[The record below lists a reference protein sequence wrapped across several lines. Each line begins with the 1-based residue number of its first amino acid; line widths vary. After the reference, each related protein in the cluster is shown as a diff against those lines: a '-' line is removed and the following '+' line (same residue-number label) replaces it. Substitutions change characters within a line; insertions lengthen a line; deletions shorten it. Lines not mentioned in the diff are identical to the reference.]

1 MELREAFPSNGCNK
15 RGTPF
20 RKCATIM
27 YMLMA
32 LLLIV
37 PVATAQ
43 AQTTKKFSVTI
54 QNEQLPSA
62 LNKISSASGYK
73 INYNTEDLQEY
84 KVSAQLKDVTVTE
97 ALDKV
102 LEGKPFRYKIN
113 KEFITIRK
121 TQASLS
127 LTPAKGRTI
136 SGFVYDENNDPL
148 PGVSIRIKGDTRG
161 NITSVDGEYLLPLKS
176 NEKVTLIFSYI
187 GMETQEVVIA
197 AGTQDVLKNIT
208 LKTDDKTLNEVVV
221 TGIFNKPRESY
232 TGAATSY
239 TREQLESAG
248 NRSLITTLRNLDPS
262 FNIADNISIG
272 SDPNSLP
279 SITVRGASSLPTDVQ
294 DMQVSADNQRTA
306 NQPLFILDGFEIS
319 LTRFMDLDESQV
331 ESITLLKDANA
342 TAMYGSKGSNGVVV
356 ITSKAIEPGKLR
368 FSYKGTLQIEAPDL
382 TSYNLMN
389 AAEKLEFERLAGL
402 YDYEG
407 NAIEDQTLKDLYNKR
422 KTDVERGIDTYWLKY
437 PVRTGIGSRHNVSI
451 EGGDENLRYGA
462 SLTYNNVEGAMKG
475 SSRNT
480 LTGDMF
486 LLYKYKN
493 ITFQN
498 RLQITNSESKNSPY
512 GSLSSYCTANSYFT
526 PYDEDGNLLK
536 KLEDSQYY
544 SNLNTYKTVYNPLY
558 NAYLPSKDTSEYT
571 DITNNFSIEW
581 YILPE
586 LFFRGQFSYSK
597 QTNRSDEY
605 ISAKNTMFDN
615 YTGDDYKRRGRYT
628 YGTGQSVS
636 YEGQITLNYT
646 KTFNDKHQV
655 FAGLGATI
663 NNSESES
670 YSVVGEGISIENM
683 DFLGMASQYLKDGR
697 PSGSESVSRN
707 AGVLFNFQYTFD
719 NRYYFDL
726 NGKYDGSSQF
736 GANNH
741 FAPFWSTGAGWN
753 LHNEKFMQNQ
763 QLINIARLRLSYGI
777 TGSQNYAPYL
787 AIRTYQDYG
796 GMSTQGWYGAYI
808 MAYGNPDL
816 KWQKTS
822 QFNIGADLDM
832 WERRINVSFDFYN
845 KVTDDLLADINLPI
859 SSGFSS
865 YKSNVGKVQ
874 NRGYEVSLQA
884 QIIRDATNDL
894 RWTVGVKAAHNENKV
909 KEISNSLQELNDQL
923 STQDTYNPSFQYR
936 EGQSMNT
943 IYAVRSKGIDPS
955 TGQEIFI
962 KRDGTETFTWDAADQ
977 VPCGVAEPT
986 LEGTIN
992 TNLRWKGIT
1001 MNLIFGY
1008 RFGGDAYNSTLAN
1021 KVENIRP
1028 YDNAD
1033 KRVLYDRWKQPGDNA
1048 KFKSVKDF
1056 SSTYA
1061 TSRFIFKDNTFYAS
1075 SLNLGY
1081 EFPSEWTKKY
1091 LSISYLT
1098 INGYLEDLFYWSSIK
1113 RERGTDYPF
1122 ARKFSI
1128 SLTARF

>member
-1 MELREAFPSNGCNK
+1 MELRETFLLNEHHK
-15 RGTPF
+15 RTMLF
-20 RKCATIM
+20 SRCTTIM
-27 YMLMA
+27 YMLIA

-37 PVATAQ
+37 PVVTAQ

-62 LNKISSASGYK
+62 LNKISKASGYK
-73 INYNTEDLQEY
+73 INYNTEDLQKY

-102 LEGKPFRYKIN
+102 LEGKPFRYQVS
-113 KEFITIRK
+113 KEFITIRRA
-121 TQASLS
+121 QAQVSLV
-127 LTPAKGRTI
+127 PAKGRTI
-136 SGFVYDENNDPL
+136 KGFVYDESNEPL
-148 PGVSIRIKGDTRG
+148 PGVSVRVKGDTKG
-161 NITSVDGEYLLPLKS
+161 NITSVDGEYMLSLSS
-176 NEKVTLIFSYI
+176 NEKTTLIFSYI

-262 FNIADNISIG
+262 FNIADNINIG

-382 TSYNLMN
+382 SSYNLMN
-389 AAEKLEFERLAGL
+389 AAEKLEYERLAGL
-402 YDYEG
+402 YETDRS
-407 NAIEDQTLKDLYNKR
+407 ALEDQNLKDLYNKR
-422 KTDVERGIDTYWLKY
+422 KLDVERGVNTYWLKY

-462 SLTYNNVEGAMKG
+462 SFSYNNVEGAMKG
-475 SSRNT
+475 SNRNT

-486 LLYKYKN
+486 LQYKYKN

-512 GSLSSYCTANSYFT
+512 GSFSEYCKANAYFT
-526 PYDEDGNLLK
+526 PYDENDNLLK
-536 KLEDSQYY
+536 HLENSQYY
-544 SNLNTYKTVYNPLY
+544 ASLNRRNTALNPLY

-586 LFFRGQFSYSK
+586 LFFRGQFSFSK
-597 QTNRSDEY
+597 QTNRSDQY
-605 ISAKNTMFDN
+605 VSAENTMFDN

-628 YGTGQSVS
+628 YGTGNSIN
-636 YEGQITLNYT
+636 YNGQVTLNYT

-683 DFLGMASQYLKDGR
+683 DFFGMASQYLKDGR
-697 PSGSESVSRN
+697 PLGSESISRN
-707 AGVLFNFQYTFD
+707 AGALFNFQYTYD

-736 GANNH
+736 GSNNH

-753 LHNEKFMQNQ
+753 LHNERFMQNQ

-796 GMSTQGWYGAYI
+796 GQSTQGWFGTYI

-816 KWQKTS
+816 KWQKTN
-822 QFNIGADLDM
+822 QWNIGADLDM

-845 KVTDDLLADINLPI
+845 KVTDDLLADINLPL

-874 NRGYEVSLQA
+874 NKGYEVSFQA
-884 QIIRDATNDL
+884 QIIRDAVNDL
-894 RWTVGVKAAHNENKV
+894 RWTVGIKAAHNENKV
-909 KEISNSLQELNDQL
+909 KEISNALKELNDQL

-962 KRDGTETFTWDAADQ
+962 KKDGTETFTWDAADQ

-1008 RFGGDAYNSTLAN
+1008 RFGGEAYNQTLAN
-1021 KVENIRP
+1021 KVENIFP

-1048 KFKSVKDF
+1048 KFKSVGDF
-1056 SSTYA
+1056 SETKA

-1081 EFPSEWTKKY
+1081 EFPTEWSKKY
-1091 LSISYLT
+1091 LSLSYLS
-1098 INGYLEDLFYWSSIK
+1098 INGYLEDLFYWSTIK

>member
-1 MELREAFPSNGCNK
+1 MELRETFLLNEHHK
-15 RGTPF
+15 RTMLF
-20 RKCATIM
+20 SRCTTIM
-27 YMLMA
+27 YMLIA

-37 PVATAQ
+37 PVVTAQ

-62 LNKISSASGYK
+62 LNKISKASGYK
-73 INYNTEDLQEY
+73 INYNTEDLQKY

-102 LEGKPFRYKIN
+102 LEGKPFRYQVS
-113 KEFITIRK
+113 KEFITIRRA
-121 TQASLS
+121 QAQVSLV
-127 LTPAKGRTI
+127 PAKGRTI
-136 SGFVYDENNDPL
+136 KGFVYDESNEPL
-148 PGVSIRIKGDTRG
+148 PGVSVRVKGDTKG
-161 NITSVDGEYLLPLKS
+161 NITSVDGEYMLSLSS
-176 NEKVTLIFSYI
+176 NEKTTLIFSYI

-382 TSYNLMN
+382 SSYNLMN
-389 AAEKLEFERLAGL
+389 AAEKLEYERLAGL
-402 YDYEG
+402 YETDRS
-407 NAIEDQTLKDLYNKR
+407 ALEDQNLKDLYNKR
-422 KTDVERGIDTYWLKY
+422 KLDVERGVNTYWLKY

-462 SLTYNNVEGAMKG
+462 SFSYNNVEGAMKG
-475 SSRNT
+475 SNRNT

-486 LLYKYKN
+486 LQYKYKN

-512 GSLSSYCTANSYFT
+512 GSFSEYCKANAYFT
-526 PYDEDGNLLK
+526 PYDENDNLLK
-536 KLEDSQYY
+536 HLENSQYY
-544 SNLNTYKTVYNPLY
+544 ASLNRRNTALNPLY

-586 LFFRGQFSYSK
+586 LFFRGQFSFSK
-597 QTNRSDEY
+597 QTNRSDQY
-605 ISAKNTMFDN
+605 VSAENTMFDN

-628 YGTGQSVS
+628 YGTGNSIN
-636 YEGQITLNYT
+636 YNGQVTLNYT

-683 DFLGMASQYLKDGR
+683 DFFGMASQYLKDGR
-697 PSGSESVSRN
+697 PLGSESISRN
-707 AGVLFNFQYTFD
+707 AGALFNFQYTYD

-736 GANNH
+736 GSNNH

-753 LHNEKFMQNQ
+753 LHNERFMQNQ

-796 GMSTQGWYGAYI
+796 GQSTQGWFGTYI

-816 KWQKTS
+816 KWQKTN
-822 QFNIGADLDM
+822 QWNIGADLDM

-845 KVTDDLLADINLPI
+845 KVTDDLLADINLPL

-874 NRGYEVSLQA
+874 NKGYEVSFQA
-884 QIIRDATNDL
+884 QIIRDAVNDL
-894 RWTVGVKAAHNENKV
+894 RWTVGIKAAHNENKV
-909 KEISNSLQELNDQL
+909 KEISNALKELNDQL
-923 STQDTYNPSFQYR
+923 STQDNYNPSFQYR

-962 KRDGTETFTWDAADQ
+962 KKDGTETFTWDAADQ

-1008 RFGGDAYNSTLAN
+1008 RFGGEAYNQTLAN
-1021 KVENIRP
+1021 KVENIFP

-1048 KFKSVKDF
+1048 KFKSVGDF
-1056 SSTYA
+1056 SETKA

-1081 EFPSEWTKKY
+1081 EFPTEWSKKY
-1091 LSISYLT
+1091 LSLSYLS
-1098 INGYLEDLFYWSSIK
+1098 INGYLEDLFYWSTIK

>member
-1 MELREAFPSNGCNK
+1 MELRETFLLNEHHK
-15 RGTPF
+15 RTMLF
-20 RKCATIM
+20 SRCTTIM
-27 YMLMA
+27 YMLIA

-37 PVATAQ
+37 PVVTAQ

-62 LNKISSASGYK
+62 LNKISKASGYK
-73 INYNTEDLQEY
+73 INYNTEDLQKY

-102 LEGKPFRYKIN
+102 LEGKPFRYQVS
-113 KEFITIRK
+113 KEFITIRRA
-121 TQASLS
+121 QAQVSLV
-127 LTPAKGRTI
+127 PAKGRTI
-136 SGFVYDENNDPL
+136 KGFVYDESNEPL
-148 PGVSIRIKGDTRG
+148 PGVSVRVKGDTKG
-161 NITSVDGEYLLPLKS
+161 NITSVDGEYMLSLSS
-176 NEKVTLIFSYI
+176 NEKTTLIFSYI

-382 TSYNLMN
+382 SSYNLMN
-389 AAEKLEFERLAGL
+389 AAEKLEYERLAGL
-402 YDYEG
+402 YETDRS
-407 NAIEDQTLKDLYNKR
+407 ALEDQNLKDLYNKR
-422 KTDVERGIDTYWLKY
+422 KLDVERGVNTYWLKY

-462 SLTYNNVEGAMKG
+462 SFSYNNVEGAMKG
-475 SSRNT
+475 SNRNT

-486 LLYKYKN
+486 LQYKYKN

-512 GSLSSYCTANSYFT
+512 GSFSEYCKANAYFT
-526 PYDEDGNLLK
+526 PYDENDNLLK
-536 KLEDSQYY
+536 HLENSQYY
-544 SNLNTYKTVYNPLY
+544 ASLNRRNTALNPLY

-586 LFFRGQFSYSK
+586 LFFRGQFSFSK
-597 QTNRSDEY
+597 QTNRSDQY
-605 ISAKNTMFDN
+605 VSAENTMFDN

-628 YGTGQSVS
+628 YGTGNSIN
-636 YEGQITLNYT
+636 YNGQVTLNYT

-683 DFLGMASQYLKDGR
+683 DFFGMASQYLKDGR
-697 PSGSESVSRN
+697 PLGSESISRN
-707 AGVLFNFQYTFD
+707 AGALFNFQYTYD

-736 GANNH
+736 GSNNH

-753 LHNEKFMQNQ
+753 LHNERFMQNQ

-796 GMSTQGWYGAYI
+796 GQSTQGWFGTYI

-816 KWQKTS
+816 KWQKTN
-822 QFNIGADLDM
+822 QWNIGADLDM

-845 KVTDDLLADINLPI
+845 KVTDDLLADINLPL

-874 NRGYEVSLQA
+874 NKGYEVSFQA
-884 QIIRDATNDL
+884 QIIRDAVNDL
-894 RWTVGVKAAHNENKV
+894 RWTVGIKAAHNENKV
-909 KEISNSLQELNDQL
+909 KEISNALKELNDQL

-962 KRDGTETFTWDAADQ
+962 KKDGTETFTWDAADQ

-1008 RFGGDAYNSTLAN
+1008 RFGGEAYNQTLAN
-1021 KVENIRP
+1021 KVENIFP

-1048 KFKSVKDF
+1048 KFKSVGDF
-1056 SSTYA
+1056 SETKA

-1081 EFPSEWTKKY
+1081 EFPTEWSKKY
-1091 LSISYLT
+1091 LSLSYLS
-1098 INGYLEDLFYWSSIK
+1098 INGYLEDLFYWSTIK

>member
-1 MELREAFPSNGCNK
+1 MELRETFLLNEHHK
-15 RGTPF
+15 RTMLF
-20 RKCATIM
+20 SRCTTIM

-37 PVATAQ
+37 PVVTAQ

-62 LNKISSASGYK
+62 LNKISKASGYK
-73 INYNTEDLQEY
+73 INYNTEDLQKY

-102 LEGKPFRYKIN
+102 LEGKPFRYQVS
-113 KEFITIRK
+113 KEFITIRRA
-121 TQASLS
+121 QAQVSLV
-127 LTPAKGRTI
+127 PAKGRTI
-136 SGFVYDENNDPL
+136 KGFVYDESNEPL
-148 PGVSIRIKGDTRG
+148 PGVSVRVKGDTKG
-161 NITSVDGEYLLPLKS
+161 NITSIDGEYMLSLSS
-176 NEKVTLIFSYI
+176 NEKTTLIFSYI

-197 AGTQDVLKNIT
+197 AGTQDILKNIT

-262 FNIADNISIG
+262 FNIADNINIG

-382 TSYNLMN
+382 SSYNLMN
-389 AAEKLEFERLAGL
+389 AAEKLEYERLAGL
-402 YDYEG
+402 YETDRS
-407 NAIEDQTLKDLYNKR
+407 ALEDQNLKDLYNKR
-422 KTDVERGIDTYWLKY
+422 KLDVERGVNTYWLKY

-462 SLTYNNVEGAMKG
+462 SFSYNNVEGAMKG
-475 SSRNT
+475 SNRNT

-486 LLYKYKN
+486 LQYKYKN

-512 GSLSSYCTANSYFT
+512 GSFSEYCKANAYFT
-526 PYDEDGNLLK
+526 PYDENDNLLK
-536 KLEDSQYY
+536 HLENSQYY
-544 SNLNTYKTVYNPLY
+544 ASLNRRNTALNPLY

-586 LFFRGQFSYSK
+586 LFFRGQFSFSK
-597 QTNRSDEY
+597 QTNRSDQY
-605 ISAKNTMFDN
+605 VSAENTMFDN

-628 YGTGQSVS
+628 YGTGNSIN
-636 YEGQITLNYT
+636 YNGQVTLNYT

-683 DFLGMASQYLKDGR
+683 DFFGMASQYLKDGR
-697 PSGSESVSRN
+697 PLGSESISRN
-707 AGVLFNFQYTFD
+707 AGALFNFQYTYD

-736 GANNH
+736 GSNNH

-753 LHNEKFMQNQ
+753 LHNERFMQNQ

-796 GMSTQGWYGAYI
+796 GQSTQGWFGTYI

-816 KWQKTS
+816 KWQKTN
-822 QFNIGADLDM
+822 QWNIGADLDM

-845 KVTDDLLADINLPI
+845 KVTDDLLADINLPL

-874 NRGYEVSLQA
+874 NKGYEVSFQA
-884 QIIRDATNDL
+884 QIIRDAVNDL
-894 RWTVGVKAAHNENKV
+894 RWTVGIKAAHNENKV
-909 KEISNSLQELNDQL
+909 KEISNALKELNDQL

-962 KRDGTETFTWDAADQ
+962 KKDGTETFTWDAADQ

-1008 RFGGDAYNSTLAN
+1008 RFGGEAYNQTLAN
-1021 KVENIRP
+1021 KVENIFP

-1048 KFKSVKDF
+1048 KFKSVGDF
-1056 SSTYA
+1056 SETKA

-1081 EFPSEWTKKY
+1081 EFPTEWSKKY
-1091 LSISYLT
+1091 LSLSYLS
-1098 INGYLEDLFYWSSIK
+1098 INGYLEDLFYWSTIK

>member
-1 MELREAFPSNGCNK
+1 MELRETFPSNGCNK

-20 RKCATIM
+20 RRCATIM

-37 PVATAQ
+37 PVVTAQ

-62 LNKISSASGYK
+62 LNKISKASGYK
-73 INYNTEDLQEY
+73 INYNTEDLQKY

-102 LEGKPFRYKIN
+102 LEGKPFRYQVS
-113 KEFITIRK
+113 KEFITIRRS
-121 TQASLS
+121 QAQVSLV
-127 LTPAKGRTI
+127 PAKGRI
-136 SGFVYDENNDPL
+136 IKGFVYDESNEPL
-148 PGVSIRIKGDTRG
+148 PGVSVRVKGDTKG
-161 NITSVDGEYLLPLKS
+161 NITSVDGEYMLSLSS
-176 NEKVTLIFSYI
+176 NEKTTLIFSYI

-382 TSYNLMN
+382 SSYNLMN

-402 YDYEG
+402 YD
-407 NAIEDQTLKDLYNKR
+407 NDRSAIFEQELKDIYNQR
-422 KTDVERGIDTYWLKY
+422 KMDVERGVNTYWMKY

-462 SLTYNNVEGAMKG
+462 SLSYNNVEGAMKG

-498 RLQITNSESKNSPY
+498 RLQITNSKSKNSPY
-512 GSLSSYCTANSYFT
+512 GSFSQYCEMNSYFA
-526 PYDEDGNLLK
+526 PYDNEGNLIK
-536 KLEDSQYY
+536 KF
-544 SNLNTYKTVYNPLY
+544 TVQNPSLGIPSVANPLY

-581 YILPE
+581 HILPE
-586 LFFRGQFSYSK
+586 LFFRGQFSFTK
-597 QTNRSDEY
+597 QTNRSDKY
-605 ISAKNTMFDN
+605 ISAGNTQFDN
-615 YTGDDYKRRGRYT
+615 LYDEDYKRKGQYI
-628 YGTGQSVS
+628 YGTGEDIR
-636 YEGQITLNYT
+636 YEGQATLNYT
-646 KTFNDKHQV
+646 NTFNEKHQI
-655 FAGLGATI
+655 FAGIGATI
-663 NNSESES
+663 SNSETES
-670 YSVVGEGISIENM
+670 YSVTGEGISIENM

-697 PSGSESVSRN
+697 PTGTEGISRSVG
-707 AGVLFNFQYTFD
+707 AVFNFQYTFD

-753 LHNEKFMQNQ
+753 LHNETFMQNQ
-763 QLINIARLRLSYGI
+763 QLINIARLRASYGI

-787 AIRTYQDYG
+787 AIRTYKDYG
-796 GMSTQGWYGAYI
+796 GQSTQGWYGAYL

-822 QFNIGADLDM
+822 QFNVGADLDM
-832 WERRINVSFDFYN
+832 WERRISISLDFYN
-845 KVTDDLLADINLPI
+845 KVTDDLLTDINLPI

-865 YKSNVGKVQ
+865 YKANVGKVQ
-874 NRGYEVSLQA
+874 NRGYEFSVNA
-884 QIIRDATNDL
+884 QIIRDAENDF
-894 RWTVGVKAAHNENKV
+894 RWTVGVKGAHNENKV

-923 STQDTYNPSFQYR
+923 SNQDNYNPSFQYR

-955 TGQEIFI
+955 TGKEIYI
-962 KRDGTETFTWDAADQ
+962 KRDGTETFEWDAADQ
-977 VPCGVAEPT
+977 VACGIAEPT
-986 LEGTIN
+986 LEGTVS
-992 TNLRWKGIT
+992 TNVRWKGIT

-1008 RFGGDAYNSTLAN
+1008 RFGGDAYNTTLAN
-1021 KVENIRP
+1021 KVENIKP

-1048 KFKSVKDF
+1048 KFKSVKDNTA
-1056 SSTYA
+1056 TYA
-1061 TSRFIFKDNTFYAS
+1061 TSRFIFEDNTFYAS

-1081 EFPSEWTKKY
+1081 EFPTEWTKKY
-1091 LSISYLT
+1091 LSLSYLT
-1098 INGYLEDLFYWSSIK
+1098 INGYLEDLFYWSTIK

>member
-1 MELREAFPSNGCNK
+1 MELRETFPSNGCNK

-20 RKCATIM
+20 RRCATIM

-37 PVATAQ
+37 PVVTAQ

-62 LNKISSASGYK
+62 LNKISKASGYK
-73 INYNTEDLQEY
+73 INYNTEDLQKY

-102 LEGKPFRYKIN
+102 LEGKPFRYQVS
-113 KEFITIRK
+113 KEFITIRRS
-121 TQASLS
+121 QAQVSLV
-127 LTPAKGRTI
+127 PAKGRTI
-136 SGFVYDENNDPL
+136 KGFVYDESNEPL
-148 PGVSIRIKGDTRG
+148 PGVSVRVKGDTKG
-161 NITSVDGEYLLPLKS
+161 NITSVDGEYMLSLSS
-176 NEKVTLIFSYI
+176 NEKTTLIFSYI

-382 TSYNLMN
+382 SSYNLMN

-402 YDYEG
+402 YETDRS
-407 NAIEDQTLKDLYNKR
+407 ALEDQNLKDLYNKR
-422 KTDVERGIDTYWLKY
+422 KLDVERGVNTYWLKY

-462 SLTYNNVEGAMKG
+462 SLSYNNVEGAMKG

-512 GSLSSYCTANSYFT
+512 GSFSEYCKANAYFT
-526 PYDEDGNLLK
+526 PYDENGNLLK
-536 KLEDSQYY
+536 RLESQQYY
-544 SNLNTYKTVYNPLY
+544 ASIQRYNTVFNPLY

-571 DITNNFSIEW
+571 DITNNFSMEW

-586 LFFRGQFSYSK
+586 LFFRGQFSFSK
-597 QTNRSDEY
+597 QTNRSDQY
-605 ISAKNTMFDN
+605 ISAENTMFDN

-628 YGTGQSVS
+628 YGTGNSIS
-636 YEGQITLNYT
+636 YNGQVTLNYT

-697 PSGSESVSRN
+697 PSGSESISRN
-707 AGVLFNFQYTFD
+707 VGALFNFQYTYD

-736 GANNH
+736 GSNNH

-753 LHNEKFMQNQ
+753 IHNEKFMQNQ

-816 KWQKTS
+816 KWQKTN
-822 QFNIGADLDM
+822 QWNIGADLDM

-845 KVTDDLLADINLPI
+845 KVTDDLLADINLPL

-874 NRGYEVSLQA
+874 NKGYEVSFSA

-923 STQDTYNPSFQYR
+923 SNQDTYNPSFQYR

-1008 RFGGDAYNSTLAN
+1008 RFGGDAYNSTLAS
-1021 KVENIRP
+1021 KVENIYP

-1048 KFKSVKDF
+1048 KFKSVRDF
-1056 SSTYA
+1056 SETKA
-1061 TSRFIFKDNTFYAS
+1061 TSRFIFKDNAFYAS
-1075 SLNLGY
+1075 SINLGY
-1081 EFPSEWTKKY
+1081 EFPTEWTKKY
-1091 LSISYLT
+1091 LSLSYLT
-1098 INGYLEDLFYWSSIK
+1098 INGYLEDLFYWSTIK

>member
-1 MELREAFPSNGCNK
+1 MELRETFLLNEHHK
-15 RGTPF
+15 RTMLF
-20 RKCATIM
+20 SRCTTIM
-27 YMLMA
+27 YMLIA

-37 PVATAQ
+37 PVVTAQ

-62 LNKISSASGYK
+62 LNKISKASGYK
-73 INYNTEDLQEY
+73 INYNTEDLQKY

-102 LEGKPFRYKIN
+102 LEGKPFRYQVS
-113 KEFITIRK
+113 KEFITIRRA
-121 TQASLS
+121 QAQVSLV
-127 LTPAKGRTI
+127 PAKGRTI
-136 SGFVYDENNDPL
+136 KGFVYDESNEPL
-148 PGVSIRIKGDTRG
+148 PGVSVRVKGDTKG
-161 NITSVDGEYLLPLKS
+161 NITSVDGEYMLSLSS
-176 NEKVTLIFSYI
+176 NEKTTLIFSYI

-382 TSYNLMN
+382 SSYNLMN
-389 AAEKLEFERLAGL
+389 AAEKLEYERLAGL
-402 YDYEG
+402 YETDRS
-407 NAIEDQTLKDLYNKR
+407 ALEDQNLKDLYNKR
-422 KTDVERGIDTYWLKY
+422 KLDVERGVNTYWLKY

-462 SLTYNNVEGAMKG
+462 SFSYNNVEGAMKG
-475 SSRNT
+475 SNRNT

-486 LLYKYKN
+486 LQYKYKN

-512 GSLSSYCTANSYFT
+512 GSFSEYCKANAYFT
-526 PYDEDGNLLK
+526 PYDENDNLLK
-536 KLEDSQYY
+536 HLENSQYY
-544 SNLNTYKTVYNPLY
+544 ASLNRRNTALNPLY

-586 LFFRGQFSYSK
+586 LFFRGQFSFSK
-597 QTNRSDEY
+597 QTNRSDQY
-605 ISAKNTMFDN
+605 VSAENTMFDN

-628 YGTGQSVS
+628 YGTGNSIN
-636 YEGQITLNYT
+636 YNGQVTLNYT

-697 PSGSESVSRN
+697 PSGSESISRN
-707 AGVLFNFQYTFD
+707 AGALFNFQYTYD

-736 GANNH
+736 GSNNH

-753 LHNEKFMQNQ
+753 LHNERFMQNQ

-796 GMSTQGWYGAYI
+796 GQSTQGWFGTYI

-816 KWQKTS
+816 KWQKTN
-822 QFNIGADLDM
+822 QWNIGADLDM

-845 KVTDDLLADINLPI
+845 KVTDDLLADINLPL

-874 NRGYEVSLQA
+874 NKGYEVSFQA
-884 QIIRDATNDL
+884 QIIRDAVNDL
-894 RWTVGVKAAHNENKV
+894 RWTVGIKAAHNENKV
-909 KEISNSLQELNDQL
+909 KEISNALKELNDQL

-962 KRDGTETFTWDAADQ
+962 KKDGTETFTWDAADQ

-1008 RFGGDAYNSTLAN
+1008 RFGGEAYNQTLAN
-1021 KVENIRP
+1021 KVENIYP
-1028 YDNAD
+1028 YYNAD

-1048 KFKSVKDF
+1048 KFKSVGDF
-1056 SSTYA
+1056 SETKA

-1081 EFPSEWTKKY
+1081 EFPTEWSKKY
-1091 LSISYLT
+1091 LSLSYLS
-1098 INGYLEDLFYWSSIK
+1098 INGYLEDLFYWSTIK